1 MPLNGVYPNEVVGA
15 RFEQTD
21 TTSLFPGGTICTDN
35 LGGIWKYGQATA
47 AIAQYNLCFGTGSS
61 SPAPVFTSA
70 TAALLTTT
78 TSYFIGIAQV
88 AFAINEYGWFW
99 CGIGGGVGRGIKV
112 NVSASTAANVKLFGT
127 VTAGQVSAT
136 VLAPLIQ
143 GLQLTVLTASG
154 AGEVY
159 SSTELMI
166 NAQD

>member
-1 MPLNGVYPNEVVGA
+1 MALIGIYPNEVVGA

-21 TTSLFPGGTICTDN
+21 TTSLFPSGTICTDN

-47 AIAQYNLCFGTGSS
+47 AIAQYNLCYGTGAGT
-61 SPAPVFTSA
+61 PAFTSA

-78 TSYFIGIAQV
+78 ASYFIGIAQV

-99 CGIGGGVGRGIKV
+99 CGIGGGVGHGLKV
-112 NVSASTAANVKLFGT
+112 NVAASTAANVKLFGT
-127 VTAGQVSAT
+127 VTAGAVSST

-143 GLQLTVLTASG
+143 GLQMCALTVSG

-159 SSTELMI
+159 SATELMI
-166 NAQD
+166 NTQD